1 VSNRFIPLFAIV
13 IVAFGGSK
21 FRTLMVNR
29 VEASVYEKVKTKT
42 HVGIV
47 AFLVVMSSS

>member
-1 VSNRFIPLFAIV
+1 
-13 IVAFGGSK
+13 
-21 FRTLMVNR
+21 VNC

-42 HVGIV
+42 HVDIV

>member
-1 VSNRFIPLFAIV
+1 VSNRIIPLFAIV
-13 IVAFGGSK
+13 IAAFGSSK

-29 VEASVYEKVKTKT
+29 IEASVYEKVKTKT
-42 HVGIV
+42 HVDIV